1 MKTTTTNAKITATQ
15 IKTLNNLHA
24 NGRMLTGCN
33 GRPGCNS
40 KSCKALV
47 RKGLVIIVDGETI
60 TFTNDE
66 TKRTQTLTYRYF
78 EINDAGRSCITK

>member
-1 MKTTTTNAKITATQ
+1 MTTTTTTAKINAAQ

-24 NGRMLTGCN
+24 NGIMLMGN

-47 RKGLVIIVDGETI
+47 RKGLVIIGTEEDG
-60 TFTNDE
+60 F
-66 TKRTQTLTYRYF
+66 RYF